1 MEHNRAA
8 NVKNRPYNIHGD
20 NLWRG
25 PRTRADVERLTRRR
39 EMGTMQWDPKASWVK
54 EKIRPMHWDP
64 KENWNADVSVADT
77 VRRRNSNRLE
87 QVVDASE
94 FVSSSALADAVA
106 SAVANQRRGGK
117 SRKHK
122 KNNQKHKKSIR
133 RRKH

>member
-1 MEHNRAA
+1 MEHNRPENIMKRPHNIYAE
-8 NVKNRPYNIHGD
+8 NR
-20 NLWRG
+20 WRG
-25 PRTRADVERLTRRR
+25 PKSRADVERLTRRR

-54 EKIRPMHWDP
+54 EKFRPMHWDP
-64 KENWNADVSVADT
+64 KENWNADVSVADAF
-77 VRRRNSNRLE
+77 RRRNPNRLE

-94 FVSSSALADAVA
+94 FVSSPALAAAVA
-106 SAVANQRRGGK
+106 SAVANQRHGGK